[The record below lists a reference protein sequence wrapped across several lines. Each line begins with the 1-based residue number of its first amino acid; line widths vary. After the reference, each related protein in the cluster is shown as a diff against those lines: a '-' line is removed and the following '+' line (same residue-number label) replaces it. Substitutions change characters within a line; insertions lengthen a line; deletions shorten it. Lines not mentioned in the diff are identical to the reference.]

1 MYMND
6 YILIAI
12 DAFLEAAEVEV
23 KPTYRSPEQP
33 AALKAFCQRWRLS
46 DPSTNPEES
55 PYDRHL
61 VLLPDDHPSQQF
73 ETISDVMRHLATPTI
88 NGTIGYRNSS

>member
-1 MYMND
+1 MLIIYINIYVYMYMND

-33 AALKAFCQRWRLS
+33 AALKAFCQR
-46 DPSTNPEES
+46 
-55 PYDRHL
+55 
-61 VLLPDDHPSQQF
+61 
-73 ETISDVMRHLATPTI
+73 
-88 NGTIGYRNSS
+88 